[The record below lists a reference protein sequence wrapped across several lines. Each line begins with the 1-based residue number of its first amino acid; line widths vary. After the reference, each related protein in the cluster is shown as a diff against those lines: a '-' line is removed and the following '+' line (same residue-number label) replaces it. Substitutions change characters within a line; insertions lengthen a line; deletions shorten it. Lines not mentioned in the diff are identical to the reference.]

1 MSVPDE
7 WPPRSGAAMRRGHTE
22 PGLQAGWHLFVDIV
36 ETATRRKG
44 GLCGASAR
52 ATFLAA
58 NPMWV
63 SSSAIKLNMGKEAGA
78 ASDIVMMWSKSG
90 VCVT

>member
-1 MSVPDE
+1 GFEEAAVCSV
-7 WPPRSGAAMRRGHTE
+7 
-22 PGLQAGWHLFVDIV
+22 F
-36 ETATRRKG
+36 
-44 GLCGASAR
+44 
-52 ATFLAA
+52 
-58 NPMWV
+58 MWV